1 MTVKFHTMEEV
12 AAAKPTDP
20 HKLLATTDDDIT
32 RQIAEDP
39 DTALDQS
46 DADLSE
52 FVHRTPGLEAR
63 AIRTRLG
70 LTQEQFAA
78 RFGINIWTLR
88 EWEQHRR
95 EPDGPAQTLLR
106 VIAHDPDMVASA
118 LGTNR

>member
-1 MTVKFHTMEEV
+1 MPRMSMREV
-12 AAAKPTDP
+12 ATAQPDNQALID
-20 HKLLATTDDDIT
+20 ATTDEDIA

-39 DTALDQS
+39 DTAPDQS
-46 DADLSE
+46 DADPSE
-52 FVHRTPGLEAR
+52 FILRSPGLEAR
-63 AIRTRLG
+63 TIRTHLG

-106 VIAHDPDMVASA
+106 VIAHDPDAVAAA
-118 LGTNR
+118 LAARR

>member
-1 MTVKFHTMEEV
+1 MPRMSMKEV
-12 AAAKPTDP
+12 AAAKPSNQALID
-20 HKLLATTDDDIT
+20 ATTDEDID

-39 DTALDQS
+39 DTAPDMS
-46 DADLSE
+46 AADPSE
-52 FVHRTPGLEAR
+52 FILRSPALEAR

-70 LTQEQFAA
+70 LTQEQFAR

-106 VIAHDPDMVASA
+106 VIAHNPDAVAAA
-118 LGTNR
+118 LNTVR